1 MTILNMV
8 YYSKQD
14 SWWDLSKWAISQTSS
29 ALSSTWYGWVH
40 FNNDWTKIYLT
51 QYGNGWRIHEWTLST
66 PYDIST
72 ISITNSLSI
81 QYPEDIHFSGDGK
94 KMFIIKS
101 DSSPYRILRYSL
113 STAWSISTAA
123 QDQYID
129 RGGSNADRWLYIT
142 PDGKNIYIWTRSW
155 SSDGLVKYTLS
166 TAWDLST
173 AWTVESISN
182 TIWWISIRFGNNWK
196 LLFTST
202 EWISTIR
209 YYRLSTAYNVSSVTE
224 QWTLN
229 IAWATRAWWMWFN
242 DSWTMWVIVWWG
254 GSTNYV
260 TKYTL

>member
-14 SWWDLSKWAISQTSS
+14 SWWDLSKWTLAQTSS

-51 QYGNGWRIHEWTLST
+51 QYGNGWKIYEWTLST
-66 PYDIST
+66 AYDLST
-72 ISITNSLSI
+72 MSLTNSLSV
-81 QYPEDIHFSGDGK
+81 QYPEDIHFSWDGT
-94 KMFIIKS
+94 KMFIVKS
-101 DSSPYRILRYSL
+101 DSSPYRILRYTL
-113 STAWSISTAA
+113 STAWSLSTAT

-129 RGGSNADRWLYIT
+129 RGSNADRWLYIT
-142 PDGKNIYIWTRSW
+142 PDGKNIYISTRSW
-155 SSDGLVKYTLS
+155 SNDGLIKYTLS

-173 AWTVESISN
+173 AWTEQSISN
-182 TIWWISIRFGNNWK
+182 TLWWISIWFGDDWK
-196 LLFTST
+196 ILFTST

-209 YYRLSTAYNVSSVTE
+209 YYNLSTAYDLSTITE
-224 QWTLN
+224 SWTLN

-242 DSWTMWVIVWWG
+242 DTWTMCAIVWWG